1 MKTAAYC
8 FVWVK
13 DDRRRSGNGLAPIQ
27 VFNAVLSPPF
37 SAPRNSHSRFRH
49 QTDVLKNGAPKLPFF
64 SSGRFPHLD
73 QAQTSAAPGLAGYPQ
88 GRFEKA
94 KPSTVAAAIPGPSP
108 SFLATQN
115 GREPVTMYGRH
126 LGRPPPRSG
135 GGARRLFRSLNL
147 LTRETFSEAE
157 DSIRLISCNPK
168 RRRIRQGHRPS
179 SWNFSDCRSRRHRR
193 QP

>member
-1 MKTAAYC
+1 M
-8 FVWVK
+8 WIK
-13 DDRRRSGNGLAPIQ
+13 DDWRRSGNGLAPIQ

-115 GREPVTMYGRH
+115 GREPFSLIREFPVSKGSEFLFLRGRSIKAFGI
-126 LGRPPPRSG
+126 GRRKPIAAKFDIPLASG
-135 GGARRLFRSLNL
+135 KAENL
-147 LTRETFSEAE
+147 IF
-157 DSIRLISCNPK
+157 
-168 RRRIRQGHRPS
+168 
-179 SWNFSDCRSRRHRR
+179 
-193 QP
+193 

>member
-1 MKTAAYC
+1 MVLFH

-13 DDRRRSGNGLAPIQ
+13 DYWRRSGNGLAPIQ

-115 GREPVTMYGRH
+115 GREP
-126 LGRPPPRSG
+126 PE
-135 GGARRLFRSLNL
+135 LFMNHVISPY
-147 LTRETFSEAE
+147 REFA
-157 DSIRLISCNPK
+157 D
-168 RRRIRQGHRPS
+168 RRRIRGHDPNSPEFGIVSPS
-179 SWNFSDCRSRRHRR
+179 S
-193 QP
+193 